1 MGPSFMNRK
10 TQEKGVEGGGG
21 KRMEAN
27 VPMCMCFVDFHP
39 SVWCSSKG
47 GLFHIFVLFTRKS
60 KPYPLAPKANLE
72 TKKGGRPERSSSSTG
87 VHSTV
92 SLLIRTHSCAVGPST
107 RPHWLL
113 PLHKLPPIADHL
125 FEKKGWVGNEG
136 KATFF
141 PWLLNSFF
149 TAVLVAK
156 KAMASPPFNRDFSLP
171 HRRKLMTILPELL
184 AARFGSPRF
193 TYIKSPPLKPKLFW
207 KGG

>member
-1 MGPSFMNRK
+1 
-10 TQEKGVEGGGG
+10 
-21 KRMEAN
+21 
-27 VPMCMCFVDFHP
+27 MCMCFVDFHP

-125 FEKKGWVGNEG
+125 FEKKRLGG
-136 KATFF
+136 KWRESYFLSLAAQLLCRLQRKLWPPLHLTAIFLCHIVENWWLFF
-141 PWLLNSFF
+141 RNCWQPD
-149 TAVLVAK
+149 LVAHV
-156 KAMASPPFNRDFSLP
+156 LP
-171 HRRKLMTILPELL
+171 T
-184 AARFGSPRF
+184 
-193 TYIKSPPLKPKLFW
+193 
-207 KGG
+207 